1 MVYLVVRM
9 KGTVNVP
16 YWARITLES
25 LSLNKRFRA
34 TIIPENEQTLGML
47 RKIKEFVSWTSVDA
61 EFIREF
67 IEKKGRISASKLLST
82 TTTTTTTT
90 NSAMSTTTALEAA
103 PTEIATASVDHEG
116 NINNNDVESK
126 GPQNTDLSKI
136 VSIISQNEL
145 YLSKISGIKPW
156 FALNPPKGG
165 FKRKSKRSYSQDG
178 ILGENKE
185 LLSIVKRMM

>member
-25 LSLNKRFRA
+25 LSLSKRFRA

-47 RKIKEFVSWTSVDA
+47 RKIKEFVSWTSVDT

-67 IEKKGRISASKLLST
+67 VEKKGRTSASKLISSLS
-82 TTTTTTTT
+82 
-90 NSAMSTTTALEAA
+90 STTTA
-103 PTEIATASVDHEG
+103 PNSTMDATTSETKSTADAISPNDAQDHITNNNVEGKRSQSVD
-116 NINNNDVESK
+116 
-126 GPQNTDLSKI
+126 LSEI
-136 VSIISQNEL
+136 VSAISQNEL

-165 FKRKSKRSYSQDG
+165 FKRKSKRSFSQNG

>member
-16 YWARITLES
+16 RWANLTLENLH
-25 LSLNKRFRA
+25 LSKKFRA

-47 RKIKEFVSWTSVDA
+47 RKIKELVSWSSVDDA
-61 EFIREF
+61 FIKEF
-67 IEKKGRISASKLLST
+67 IEKKARTSASKLAT
-82 TTTTTTTT
+82 APTI
-90 NSAMSTTTALEAA
+90 TTAN
-103 PTEIATASVDHEG
+103 G
-116 NINNNDVESK
+116 MNNNDTESNIEDK
-126 GPQNTDLSKI
+126 THQNIDLSTVI
-136 VSIISQNEL
+136 TTISKNQT

-165 FKRKSKRSYSQDG
+165 FRKKSKRSYSQNG

-185 LLSIVKRMM
+185 LITLVKRMM

>member
-34 TIIPENEQTLGML
+34 TIIPENAQTLGML
-47 RKIKEFVSWTSVDA
+47 RKIKEFVSWTSVDT

-67 IEKKGRISASKLLST
+67 IEKRGRSSSSRLFS
-82 TTTTTTTT
+82 
-90 NSAMSTTTALEAA
+90 AA
-103 PTEIATASVDHEG
+103 PDNPNGQINDNNTE
-116 NINNNDVESK
+116 NKES
-126 GPQNTDLSKI
+126 QNVDLSKI

-165 FKRKSKRSYSQDG
+165 FKRKSKRSYSQAG

-185 LLSIVKRMM
+185 LVSIVKRMM

>member
-16 YWARITLES
+16 YWAKITLES

-47 RKIKEFVSWTSVDA
+47 RKIKEYVSWTSVDT

-67 IEKKGRISASKLLST
+67 IEKRGRSSASKLLSR
-82 TTTTTTTT
+82 
-90 NSAMSTTTALEAA
+90 ADTADS
-103 PTEIATASVDHEG
+103 ATAADTATAPATPDNPKDQNHD
-116 NINNNDVESK
+116 NNSENK
-126 GPQNTDLSKI
+126 GSQNAELGKI

-165 FKRKSKRSYSQDG
+165 FKRKSKRSYSQAG

-185 LLSIVKRMM
+185 LVSIVKRMM

>member
-16 YWARITLES
+16 YWAKITLES

-47 RKIKEFVSWTSVDA
+47 RKIKEFVSWTSVDT

-67 IEKKGRISASKLLST
+67 IEKRGRRSSSKLLST
-82 TTTTTTTT
+82 TTTT
-90 NSAMSTTTALEAA
+90 AVA
-103 PTEIATASVDHEG
+103 PTADSPNG
-116 NINNNDVESK
+116 QINNDNTGSK
-126 GPQNTDLSKI
+126 DSQNVDLGKI
-136 VSIISQNEL
+136 VSVISQNEL

-165 FKRKSKRSYSQDG
+165 FKRGSKRSYSQAG

-185 LLSIVKRMM
+185 LVSIVKRMM

>member
-16 YWARITLES
+16 RWANLTLEN
-25 LSLNKRFRA
+25 LHLNKKFKA

-47 RKIKEFVSWTSVDA
+47 RKIKELVSWSSVDDA
-61 EFIREF
+61 FIKEFV
-67 IEKKGRISASKLLST
+67 EKKARTSASKLATAPAT
-82 TTTTTTTT
+82 TT
-90 NSAMSTTTALEAA
+90 
-103 PTEIATASVDHEG
+103 VDG
-116 NINNNDVESK
+116 VNNNDAQSNIEDK
-126 GPQNTDLSKI
+126 THQNTDLSTVI
-136 VSIISQNEL
+136 STISQNQT

-165 FKRKSKRSYSQDG
+165 FRKKSKRSYSQNG

-185 LLSIVKRMM
+185 LISLVKRMM

>member
-25 LSLNKRFRA
+25 LNLNKRFRA
-34 TIIPENEQTLGML
+34 TIIPENDQTLGML
-47 RKIKEFVSWTSVDA
+47 RKIKEFVSWTNVDA

-67 IEKKGRISASKLLST
+67 IEKKGRISSSKLLST
-82 TTTTTTTT
+82 ATTTTSPAMTATATTTT
-90 NSAMSTTTALEAA
+90 DKDQTAPEN
-103 PTEIATASVDHEG
+103 PDNQDNHNNTKNKESQ
-116 NINNNDVESK
+116 NI
-126 GPQNTDLSKI
+126 DLGKI
-136 VSIISQNEL
+136 VSIIAQNEL

-165 FKRKSKRSYSQDG
+165 FKRKSKRSFSQNG

-185 LLSIVKRMM
+185 LISIVKRMM

>member
-1 MVYLVVRM
+1 M

-16 YWARITLES
+16 HWARITLES

-47 RKIKEFVSWTSVDA
+47 RKIKEYVSWTSVDA

-67 IEKKGRISASKLLST
+67 IEKRGRSSASKLLSAT
-82 TTTTTTTT
+82 D
-90 NSAMSTTTALEAA
+90 APIAPAAADTAAA
-103 PTEIATASVDHEG
+103 AADNPNGPIY
-116 NINNNDVESK
+116 NNNAENKDS
-126 GPQNTDLSKI
+126 QNADLGKI

-165 FKRKSKRSYSQDG
+165 FKRKSKRSYSQAG

>member
-34 TIIPENEQTLGML
+34 TIIPENAQTLGML
-47 RKIKEFVSWTSVDA
+47 RKIKEFVSWTSVDT

-67 IEKKGRISASKLLST
+67 IEKRGRSSSSRLLSAAD
-82 TTTTTTTT
+82 
-90 NSAMSTTTALEAA
+90 SAA
-103 PTEIATASVDHEG
+103 PAADSAAPDNPNGQINDNNTE
-116 NINNNDVESK
+116 NKES
-126 GPQNTDLSKI
+126 QNVDLSKI

-165 FKRKSKRSYSQDG
+165 FKRKSKRSYSQAG

-185 LLSIVKRMM
+185 LVSIVKRMM

>member
-16 YWARITLES
+16 YWARTTLES

-47 RKIKEFVSWTSVDA
+47 RKIKEYVAWTSVDT
-61 EFIREF
+61 EFISEF
-67 IEKKGRISASKLLST
+67 VEKRGRSSASKLLSAPAADT
-82 TTTTTTTT
+82 
-90 NSAMSTTTALEAA
+90 AA
-103 PTEIATASVDHEG
+103 PAAQDNSNGQT
-116 NINNNDVESK
+116 NNNNDAKNKDS
-126 GPQNTDLSKI
+126 QNADLSKI

-165 FKRKSKRSYSQDG
+165 FKRKSKRSYSQAG

-185 LLSIVKRMM
+185 LVSIVKRMM

>member
-47 RKIKEFVSWTSVDA
+47 RKIKEYVSWTSVDT

-67 IEKKGRISASKLLST
+67 IEKRGRSSASKLLS
-82 TTTTTTTT
+82 
-90 NSAMSTTTALEAA
+90 AAAA
-103 PTEIATASVDHEG
+103 PDTAPPPPPPENSNG
-116 NINNNDVESK
+116 QINNN
-126 GPQNTDLSKI
+126 NTENKDSQVADLSKI

-165 FKRKSKRSYSQDG
+165 FKRKSKRSYSQAG

>member
-47 RKIKEFVSWTSVDA
+47 RKIKEYVSWTSVDT

-67 IEKKGRISASKLLST
+67 IEKRGRSSASRLLST
-82 TTTTTTTT
+82 A
-90 NSAMSTTTALEAA
+90 SST
-103 PTEIATASVDHEG
+103 PDTASSTPDTAATDNPNG
-116 NINNNDVESK
+116 QINNDNDENKES
-126 GPQNTDLSKI
+126 QNVDLSKI

-165 FKRKSKRSYSQDG
+165 FKRKSKRSYSQAG

-185 LLSIVKRMM
+185 LVSIVKRMM

>member
-47 RKIKEFVSWTSVDA
+47 RKIKEYVSWTSVDT

-67 IEKKGRISASKLLST
+67 IEKRGRSSASKLLSAADTADT
-82 TTTTTTTT
+82 TATVAQDNPNGQT
-90 NSAMSTTTALEAA
+90 NS
-103 PTEIATASVDHEG
+103 
-116 NINNNDVESK
+116 NNDAENKDS
-126 GPQNTDLSKI
+126 QNADLSKI

-165 FKRKSKRSYSQDG
+165 FKRKSKRSYSQAG

-185 LLSIVKRMM
+185 LVSIVKRMM

>member
-16 YWARITLES
+16 YWAKITLES

-47 RKIKEFVSWTSVDA
+47 RKIKEYVSWTSVDT

-67 IEKKGRISASKLLST
+67 IEKRGRSSASKLLSR
-82 TTTTTTTT
+82 
-90 NSAMSTTTALEAA
+90 ADTADS
-103 PTEIATASVDHEG
+103 ATAADTATAPATPDNPKDQNHD
-116 NINNNDVESK
+116 NNSENK
-126 GPQNTDLSKI
+126 GSQNAELGKI

-178 ILGENKE
+178 ILGENKG
-185 LLSIVKRMM
+185 LVSIVKRMM

>member
-47 RKIKEFVSWTSVDA
+47 RKIKEYVSWTSVDT

-67 IEKKGRISASKLLST
+67 IERRGRSSASKLLS
-82 TTTTTTTT
+82 
-90 NSAMSTTTALEAA
+90 AAAA
-103 PTEIATASVDHEG
+103 PPSAAPPSADNPNG
-116 NINNNDVESK
+116 QINNNNDAENKDS
-126 GPQNTDLSKI
+126 QNADLSKI

-165 FKRKSKRSYSQDG
+165 FKRGSKRSYSQAG

-185 LLSIVKRMM
+185 LVSIVKRMM

>member
-34 TIIPENEQTLGML
+34 TIIPENAQTLGML
-47 RKIKEFVSWTSVDA
+47 RKIKEFVSWTSVDT

-67 IEKKGRISASKLLST
+67 IEKRGRSSSSRLLSAAD
-82 TTTTTTTT
+82 
-90 NSAMSTTTALEAA
+90 SAA
-103 PTEIATASVDHEG
+103 PDNPNGQINDNNTE
-116 NINNNDVESK
+116 NKES
-126 GPQNTDLSKI
+126 QNVDLSKI

-165 FKRKSKRSYSQDG
+165 FKRKSKRSYSQAG

-185 LLSIVKRMM
+185 LVSIVKRMM

>member
-16 YWARITLES
+16 YWAKTTLES

-47 RKIKEFVSWTSVDA
+47 RKIKEYVSWTTVDT

-67 IEKKGRISASKLLST
+67 IEKRGRSSASKLLST
-82 TTTTTTTT
+82 A
-90 NSAMSTTTALEAA
+90 SSTPDAA
-103 PTEIATASVDHEG
+103 ATDNPNGQTH
-116 NINNNDVESK
+116 NNNTENKES
-126 GPQNTDLSKI
+126 QNVDLSKI

-165 FKRKSKRSYSQDG
+165 FKRKSKRSYSQAG

-185 LLSIVKRMM
+185 LVSIVKRMM

>member
-34 TIIPENEQTLGML
+34 TIIPENAQTLGML
-47 RKIKEFVSWTSVDA
+47 RKIKEFVSWTSVDT

-67 IEKKGRISASKLLST
+67 IEKRGRSSSSKLLST
-82 TTTTTTTT
+82 TTT
-90 NSAMSTTTALEAA
+90 AA
-103 PTEIATASVDHEG
+103 PAADTTPAPAADHPDG
-116 NINNNDVESK
+116 QINNNNAENKES
-126 GPQNTDLSKI
+126 QTVDLSKI
-136 VSIISQNEL
+136 VAIISQNEL

-165 FKRKSKRSYSQDG
+165 FKRKSKRSYSQAG

-185 LLSIVKRMM
+185 LVSIVKRMM

>member
-1 MVYLVVRM
+1 M

-16 YWARITLES
+16 YWAKITLES

-47 RKIKEFVSWTSVDA
+47 RKIKEFVSWTSVDT

-67 IEKKGRISASKLLST
+67 IEKRGRSSASKLLSR
-82 TTTTTTTT
+82 
-90 NSAMSTTTALEAA
+90 ADTADS
-103 PTEIATASVDHEG
+103 ATAADTATAPATPDNPKDQNHD
-116 NINNNDVESK
+116 NNSENK
-126 GPQNTDLSKI
+126 GSQNAELGKI

-165 FKRKSKRSYSQDG
+165 FKRGSKRSYSQAG

-185 LLSIVKRMM
+185 LVSIVKRMM

>member
-16 YWARITLES
+16 RWANLTLEN
-25 LSLNKRFRA
+25 LHLNKKFRA

-47 RKIKEFVSWTSVDA
+47 RKIKELVSWSSVDDA
-61 EFIREF
+61 FIKEF
-67 IEKKGRISASKLLST
+67 IEKKARTSASKLVTVPT
-82 TTTTTTTT
+82 TTT
-90 NSAMSTTTALEAA
+90 ADG
-103 PTEIATASVDHEG
+103 V
-116 NINNNDVESK
+116 NNNDTDGNIEDK
-126 GPQNTDLSKI
+126 IHQKTDLNMVI
-136 VSIISQNEL
+136 TTISQNQT

-165 FKRKSKRSYSQDG
+165 FRKKSKRSYSQNG

-185 LLSIVKRMM
+185 LISLVKRMM

>member
-82 TTTTTTTT
+82 TTQNPTATNPAMNSTTTTLEP
-90 NSAMSTTTALEAA
+90 STTEN
-103 PTEIATASVDHEG
+103 ATAS
-116 NINNNDVESK
+116 
-126 GPQNTDLSKI
+126 
-136 VSIISQNEL
+136 
-145 YLSKISGIKPW
+145 
-156 FALNPPKGG
+156 F
-165 FKRKSKRSYSQDG
+165 
-178 ILGENKE
+178 
-185 LLSIVKRMM
+185 